1 MVSRSNLTSPEDFRL
16 PRSVAF
22 SGDKVFRSPKTGG
35 SGTARAD
42 LGDVTRPTKIVTLYA
57 MNLLRRITCLALLAV
72 TAVPLSL
79 NAAPL
84 KIAYSDWP
92 GWVAWEIAIQKGWLK
107 DAGVDAEFLWFEYG
121 PSMDAFTAGKA
132 DAVMVTNGD
141 SLVTGANGAK
151 NVVIMLTD
159 YSNGND
165 MIVAQ
170 PGIKSLKELKGKKI
184 GLEVG
189 LVEHLMLLNALKKI
203 GLSESDITIVNTPT
217 NQTPQVLASGQ
228 VDAIAAWQ
236 PNAGQALKAVAGST
250 AIYSSADEPGLI
262 YDTIVVSPQSL
273 AQHRADWVKL
283 VSVWDKTLAYLTNPA
298 TKEDA
303 LKIMAAR
310 TGSTPAEYAAFIG
323 GTHFL
328 SLAESAKIIARKSGG
343 FDSLGGS
350 SSVANEFNVKNSV
363 YKESQDVA
371 GYIDATLTAEAI
383 AAKK

>member
-1 MVSRSNLTSPEDFRL
+1 MH
-16 PRSVAF
+16 
-22 SGDKVFRSPKTGG
+22 
-35 SGTARAD
+35 
-42 LGDVTRPTKIVTLYA
+42 
-57 MNLLRRITCLALLAV
+57 LLRRITCVALVSLAALPVVL
-72 TAVPLSL
+72 P
-79 NAAPL
+79 AAPL

-92 GWVAWEIAIQKGWLK
+92 GWVAWEVAIQKGWIK

-165 MIVAQ
+165 QIVAR

-189 LVEHLMLLNALKKI
+189 LVEHLMLLNALKKA
-203 GLSESDITIVNTPT
+203 GLSEADVTIVNTPT

-250 AIYSSADEPGLI
+250 AIYTSADEPGLI
-262 YDTIVVSPQSL
+262 YDTITVSPQSL
-273 AQHRADWVKL
+273 AQHRAEWVKL
-283 VSVWDKTLAYLTNPA
+283 VSVWDKTLAYIMDPA
-298 TKEDA
+298 TKGDA

-328 SLAESAKIIARKSGG
+328 SLADGAKVIAKKGAG
-343 FDSLGGS
+343 FDSLVGS
-350 SSVANEFNVKNSV
+350 SAVANDFNVKNSV
-363 YKESQDVA
+363 YKETQDVSAYLDA
-371 GYIDATLTAEAI
+371 GLTAEAI
-383 AAKK
+383 VAKK

>member
-1 MVSRSNLTSPEDFRL
+1 
-16 PRSVAF
+16 
-22 SGDKVFRSPKTGG
+22 
-35 SGTARAD
+35 
-42 LGDVTRPTKIVTLYA
+42 
-57 MNLLRRITCLALLAV
+57 
-72 TAVPLSL
+72 
-79 NAAPL
+79 
-84 KIAYSDWP
+84 
-92 GWVAWEIAIQKGWLK
+92 
-107 DAGVDAEFLWFEYG
+107 
-121 PSMDAFTAGKA
+121 MDAFTAGKA

-151 NVVIMLTD
+151 NIVIMLTD

-165 MIVAQ
+165 MIVAK
-170 PGIKSLKELKGKKI
+170 PGIKSLAELKGKKI

-203 GLSESDITIVNTPT
+203 GMVESDVTIVNTPT
-217 NQTPQVLASGQ
+217 NQTPQVFASGQ

-250 AIYSSADEPGLI
+250 AIYTSADVPGLI

-283 VSVWDKTLAYLTNPA
+283 VSVWDKTLAYITDPA
-298 TKEDA
+298 TKDDA

-310 TGSTPAEYAAFIG
+310 TGSTPADYAAFIG

-328 SLAESAKIIARKSGG
+328 SLADGAKIIARKGAG
-343 FDSLGGS
+343 LDSLVGS
-350 SSVANEFNVKNSV
+350 SAIANEFNVKNSV
-363 YKESQDVA
+363 YKEAQDVST
-371 GYIDATLTAEAI
+371 YIDPTLTTEAI

>member
-1 MVSRSNLTSPEDFRL
+1 MKLSRWFLCS
-16 PRSVAF
+16 
-22 SGDKVFRSPKTGG
+22 
-35 SGTARAD
+35 
-42 LGDVTRPTKIVTLYA
+42 
-57 MNLLRRITCLALLAV
+57 LAV
-72 TAVPLSL
+72 LAFAAVRPAS
-79 NAAPL
+79 AAPL

-92 GWVAWEIAIQKGWLK
+92 GWVAWEVAIQKGWLK
-107 DAGVDAEFLWFEYG
+107 QAGVDAEFLWFEYG

-170 PGIKSLKELKGKKI
+170 PGIHSIKDLKGKKI

-189 LVEHLMLLNALKKI
+189 FVEHLMLLNALKKA
-203 GLSESDITIVNTPT
+203 GMSEADVEIVNTPT

-250 AIYSSADEPGLI
+250 PIYTSADEPGLI
-262 YDTIVVSPQSL
+262 YDAIVVSPQSL
-273 AQHRADWVKL
+273 AQNREAWAKL
-283 VSVWDKTLAYLTNPA
+283 VSVWDRVLAYISNPE
-298 TKEDA
+298 TKADA

-310 TGSTPAEYAAFIG
+310 TGSTPEDYAAFIG

-328 SLAESAKIIARKSGG
+328 SLAQGAKIMAAPAAAG
-343 FDSLGGS
+343 FGSLAGS
-350 SSVANEFNVKNSV
+350 SDVANDFNVKNQV
-363 YKESQDVA
+363 YKDAQDVPS
-371 GYIDATLTAEAI
+371 YIDAKLAAEALEL
-383 AAKK
+383 ATK